1 MQNNLELLINI
12 RRKVVSE
19 ELSEKD
25 VLEFVKTLKD
35 GVQTLKIKNTDLKT
49 HYKELKEYCDGI
61 QLQLDEANKKNIDLE
76 NTVAELRT
84 QLEGAQKQGQQNLEN
99 EKAAKDAFLQ
109 ELTKAIEDAN
119 EALKD

>member
-1 MQNNLELLINI
+1 M
-12 RRKVVSE
+12 SE

-35 GVQTLKIKNTDLKT
+35 GVQTLKTKNTDLKT

-76 NTVAELRT
+76 NIVAELRT

>member
-1 MQNNLELLINI
+1 M
-12 RRKVVSE
+12 SE

-35 GVQTLKIKNTDLKT
+35 GVQTLKTKNTDLKT

>member
-1 MQNNLELLINI
+1 M
-12 RRKVVSE
+12 SE

-35 GVQTLKIKNTDLKT
+35 GVQTLKVKNADLKT

-61 QLQLDEANKKNIDLE
+61 QLQLDEANKKNVDLE
-76 NTVAELRT
+76 NTIAELKD
-84 QLEGAQKQGQQNLEN
+84 QLEGAQRQGQQSLEN

>member
-1 MQNNLELLINI
+1 
-12 RRKVVSE
+12 VSE

>member
-1 MQNNLELLINI
+1 ML
-12 RRKVVSE
+12 E

-35 GVQTLKIKNTDLKT
+35 GVQTLKTKNTDLKT

-84 QLEGAQKQGQQNLEN
+84 QLEGVQKQGQQNLEN

>member
-1 MQNNLELLINI
+1 M
-12 RRKVVSE
+12 SE

-25 VLEFVKTLKD
+25 VLEFVKILKD
-35 GVQTLKIKNTDLKT
+35 GVQTLKTKNTDLKT

>member
-1 MQNNLELLINI
+1 M
-12 RRKVVSE
+12 SE

-25 VLEFVKTLKD
+25 VLEFVKTLRD
-35 GVQTLKIKNTDLKT
+35 GVQTLKTKNTDLKT

-76 NTVAELRT
+76 NTVAELRN
-84 QLEGAQKQGQQNLEN
+84 QLEGAQKQGQQSLEN